1 MKHLILVTFFCL
13 TSTLLFAQN
22 TQRNSL
28 GISGDATKV
37 TVGENTYYV
46 SQSIGQSSVIGT
58 FTNNS
63 NTILQ
68 GFQQPPIQVK
78 NNLNKNNSLNVVVYP
93 NPINTYV
100 TIIFSELS
108 NTVVNTVLY
117 DVTGREVYLKSQDST
132 STFQVDMSLFSSGI
146 YLLKII
152 SGDKY
157 FTARLIKK

>member
-100 TIIFSELS
+100 TILFSELS

-117 DVTGREVYLKSQDST
+117 DVTGREVYLKSQDAT

-146 YLLKII
+146 YFLKIF
-152 SGDKY
+152 SGGKY

>member
-1 MKHLILVTFFCL
+1 M
-13 TSTLLFAQN
+13 LFAQN
-22 TQRNSL
+22 IQRNSL

-68 GFQQPPIQVK
+68 GFQQPPIQIK

-100 TIIFSELS
+100 TILFNELS